1 LRNEKGESMAKL
13 LSRWVCFAVAFALSL
28 SAVPAQPVGDPSE
41 VAMQSIR
48 PEAIR
53 AAMNFLAD
61 DQLEGRGTAT
71 RGYEIAA
78 KYMASEFELMGLSPA
93 GDASTYF
100 QKVPLRSVRPEG
112 SASSMTVIRNGKE
125 EALAYNKD
133 FQIFSDSRRAEA
145 SVEAPVVY
153 VGFGVTAPELN
164 YDDYKGLDVKG
175 KIVALVFEAP
185 NFESSLRAH
194 YSTSEVKAANAVAH
208 GAIGIIILN
217 DPVLESIYPFS
228 ERIRDSERPGL
239 RWLEKDGTPHDTFPQ
254 LKGAAGLS
262 LEATKNF
269 LTGSGHTA
277 KEVFQAAKEGKSLT
291 FLLPVTVKIHGRQ
304 KLEDVSSPN
313 VVAKLEGSDPAL
325 KNEYVVYSAHLDH
338 LGVGAPI
345 KGDSIYNGALDNA
358 SGCAILLEVA
368 RAFAQMNPRPR
379 RSMLFVAVT
388 GEEAGLLGSDYF
400 ASNPTVPKNGIVA
413 NVNVDEDQMLWPLV
427 DIIPFGAEH
436 SSLGAV
442 VKQAASRLHLELSP
456 DPMPEEVIFVRSDQ
470 YSFVKQGIPAVYPTP
485 GFKSNDPNI
494 KPAEIFKNWEATR
507 YHQPQDDMQQPGL
520 DFNQAAKYADFV
532 FLCGWLVAQDPARP
546 TWNEHD
552 FFGDHY
558 ARKM

>member
-1 LRNEKGESMAKL
+1 
-13 LSRWVCFAVAFALSL
+13 
-28 SAVPAQPVGDPSE
+28 
-41 VAMQSIR
+41 MQLIR

-53 AAMNFLAD
+53 ATMNFLAD
-61 DQLEGRGTAT
+61 DQLEGRGTGS

-78 KYMASEFELMGLSPA
+78 KYMASEFESIGLSA
-93 GDASTYF
+93 SGDTSNYF
-100 QKVPLRSVRPEG
+100 QRVPLRAVRPEESG
-112 SASSMTVIRNGKE
+112 SSMTVIRNGKE
-125 EALAYNKD
+125 DALAYKKD
-133 FQIFSDSRRAEA
+133 FQIFSDSRRTES

-208 GAIGIIILN
+208 GAVGIIVLN
-217 DPVLESIYPFS
+217 DPVLEGIYPFS
-228 ERIRDSERPGL
+228 ERIRDSERPAL

-254 LKGAAGLS
+254 LKGVAGLS
-262 LEATKNF
+262 LEATRKF
-269 LTGSGHTA
+269 LVGSGHTPE
-277 KEVFQAAKEGKSLT
+277 EVFQAAKEGKSLA
-291 FLLPVTVKIHGRQ
+291 FPLPLTVKIRGRQ

-338 LGVGAPI
+338 LGVGAPV
-345 KGDSIYNGALDNA
+345 KGDAIYHGALDNA

-368 RAFAQMNPRPR
+368 RAFAQMNPRPK
-379 RSMLFVAVT
+379 RSLLFVAVT

-400 ASNPTVPKNGIVA
+400 ASNPTVSKKDIVA
-413 NVNVDEDQMLWPLV
+413 NVNMDEDQMLWPLV
-427 DIIPFGAEH
+427 DVIPFGAEH
-436 SSLGAV
+436 SSLDGV
-442 VKQAASRLHLELSP
+442 VKQAAWRLHLELSP

-494 KPAEIFKNWEATR
+494 KPPEIFKNWEATR
-507 YHQPQDDMQQPGL
+507 YHQPQDNMQQPGL

-532 FLCGWLVAQDPARP
+532 FLCGWLIAQDPTRP

-552 FFGDHY
+552 FFGEHY

>member
-1 LRNEKGESMAKL
+1 MAKL
-13 LSRWVCFAVAFALSL
+13 SYRWVCFALTCALPS
-28 SAVPAQPVGDPSE
+28 VPAQPVGDPSE
-41 VAMQSIR
+41 TALHSIR

-78 KYMASEFELMGLSPA
+78 KYMASEFESMGLSPA
-93 GDASTYF
+93 GDPSTYF
-100 QKVPLRSVRPEG
+100 QKVPFRAVHLEASG
-112 SASSMTVIRNGKE
+112 SSMAVIRNGKE
-125 EALAYNKD
+125 EPLIYNKD
-133 FQIFSDSRRAEA
+133 FQAFGDPRRAET
-145 SVEAPVVY
+145 SVEAPVIY

-164 YDDYKGLDVKG
+164 YDDYKGIDVKG

-185 NFESSLRAH
+185 NFASSLKAH
-194 YSTSEVKAANAVAH
+194 YSTSEFKAANAVAH
-208 GAIGIIILN
+208 GAIGIIVLN
-217 DPVLESIYPFS
+217 DPVLESLYSFG
-228 ERIRDSERPGL
+228 ERVRDSERPAL
-239 RWLEKDGTPHDTFPQ
+239 RWIEKDGTPHDTFPQ
-254 LKGAAGLS
+254 LKGAVGLS

-269 LTGSGHTA
+269 LVGSGHTPE
-277 KEVFQAAKEGKSLT
+277 EVFQAAKEGKPLT
-291 FLLPVTVKIHGRQ
+291 FPLPVTVKIHGRQ

-313 VVAKLEGSDPAL
+313 VVGKLEGSDPAL

-338 LGVGAPI
+338 LGIGAPV

-368 RAFAQMNPRPR
+368 RAFAQMSPRPK

-400 ASNPTVPKNGIVA
+400 ASNPTVPKNDIVA
-413 NVNVDEDQMLWPLV
+413 NVNVDEDEMLWPLL

-442 VKQAASRLHLELSP
+442 VQQAATRLNLELSR

-485 GFKSNDPNI
+485 GFKSNNPNI

-532 FLCGWLVAQDPARP
+532 FLCGWLISQEPARP

-558 ARKM
+558 AHKM

>member
-1 LRNEKGESMAKL
+1 MAKL
-13 LSRWVCFAVAFALSL
+13 WVRWVCLAVTCALFIA
-28 SAVPAQPVGDPSE
+28 AVPGQPVGDPAE
-41 VAMQSIR
+41 AAMHAIR

-53 AAMNFLAD
+53 AAMRFLAD

-78 KYMASEFELMGLSPA
+78 KYMASEFESIGLSPA

-100 QKVPLRSVRPEG
+100 QKVPFRSVHVEAAG
-112 SASSMTVIRNGKE
+112 AAFTVIRNGQAENFLFGSDFLPGGDANRKE
-125 EALAYNKD
+125 SL
-133 FQIFSDSRRAEA
+133 
-145 SVEAPVVY
+145 VEGPVVY

-164 YDDYKGLDVKG
+164 YDDYKGVDAKG

-185 NFESSLRAH
+185 NFASSLRAH
-194 YSTSEVKAANAVAH
+194 YSSFEIKVANAVAH
-208 GAIGIIILN
+208 GAVGMIILN
-217 DPVLESIYPFS
+217 DPVLESIYSFS
-228 ERIRDSERPGL
+228 ERKRDLERPGL
-239 RWLEKDGTPHDTFPQ
+239 RWIEKDGTLHDSFPQ
-254 LKGAAGLS
+254 LKGGAGLS
-262 LEATKNF
+262 LEATKKF
-269 LTGSGHTA
+269 LEGSGHTA
-277 KEVFQAAKEGKSLT
+277 DEVFQAAKEGKPLS
-291 FLLPVTVKIHGRQ
+291 FPLPFTVKIREQQ

-313 VVAKLEGSDPAL
+313 VVAQLEGSDPAL
-325 KNEYVVYSAHLDH
+325 KNEYMVFSAHLDH
-338 LGVGAPI
+338 LGIGAPI
-345 KGDSIYNGALDNA
+345 HGDSIYNGALDNA
-358 SGCAILLEVA
+358 SGCAILLELA
-368 RAFAQMNPRPR
+368 RAFAQMNPRPK

-388 GEEAGLLGSDYF
+388 GEEEGLLGSDYF
-400 ASNPTVPKNGIVA
+400 ATNPTVPKKDIIA
-413 NVNVDEDQMLWPLV
+413 NVNIDEDQMLWPLV

-442 VKQAASRLHLELSP
+442 VKHASARLNLELSP

-494 KPAEIFKNWEATR
+494 KPVEIFKKWEATR

-520 DFNQAAKYADFV
+520 DFNQAAKYAHFV
-532 FLCGWLVAQDPARP
+532 FLCGWLISQDPTRP

-558 ARKM
+558 AHKM